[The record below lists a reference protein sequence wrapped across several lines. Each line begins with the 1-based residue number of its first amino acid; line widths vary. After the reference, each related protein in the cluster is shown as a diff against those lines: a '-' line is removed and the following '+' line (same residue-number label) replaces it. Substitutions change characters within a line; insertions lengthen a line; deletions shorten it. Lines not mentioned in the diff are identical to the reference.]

1 MNRNTY
7 PKLNP
12 KLLHSIAKCAARLKY
27 NFLILH
33 IFQVNSDIIFG
44 MQTKNKVMLL
54 LLACFLTIS
63 LFFASA
69 KLLMLFSPQNKKK
82 SAWIFTHIF
91 RPRKWYSK
99 VLLLLI
105 RLSLYIHT
113 AIRFHCFL
121 GRSQYFFV
129 WLHLISEKV
138 KQKKIQLVLLFFPLC
153 ASTNFCSAN
162 ICFLSV
168 VLFCTRNRDVLFLLL
183 FYHAFVY
190 ISVSLLFIRW
200 FRIQYFYL
208 VIAPAITTYTSS
220 EQ

>member
-12 KLLHSIAKCAARLKY
+12 KLLHSNAKCAARLKY

-82 SAWIFTHIF
+82 S
-91 RPRKWYSK
+91 
-99 VLLLLI
+99 V
-105 RLSLYIHT
+105 
-113 AIRFHCFL
+113 
-121 GRSQYFFV
+121 
-129 WLHLISEKV
+129 
-138 KQKKIQLVLLFFPLC
+138 
-153 ASTNFCSAN
+153 
-162 ICFLSV
+162 
-168 VLFCTRNRDVLFLLL
+168 
-183 FYHAFVY
+183 
-190 ISVSLLFIRW
+190 
-200 FRIQYFYL
+200 
-208 VIAPAITTYTSS
+208 
-220 EQ
+220 